1 MKRIQIILI
10 SLLYLF
16 AINTISSFASIKNE
30 PGTITIPV
38 DLSTRTNCSFCPFR
52 SENEIGGLSID
63 GHFLRIDDNFLVR
76 VLLID
81 KQGKEHLIMELYK
94 EICDTT
100 SFDFSDY
107 CEETVILDNVQPH
120 KIELHVIGAE
130 LQLLGVNLAKK
141 ISNRKS
147 RRTAV
152 FEATEAAKRK
162 HVQDVVNR
170 INRYNETHNKI
181 WRAGITPLSLK
192 SYKEKKRILGFD
204 DNSST
209 GAYEYYIDGIFE
221 IGEPDG
227 TNPSRSSSNIY
238 VDEFDWRNR
247 HGKNWITSVK
257 NQQDMGYCCAFTAVG
272 VTEAMMRLYYNQLI
286 DIDLSEQEAAC
297 CNGRTRPWKGMT
309 IEEPLNYIRDYGV
322 CDEIAYPF
330 VNDTMQADCH
340 SNTVTPNELVSIGN
354 YISVDT
360 NEESLKQALIT
371 HGPLCSSVHYWGYEP
386 DGVTKW
392 YRNHAMPIVG
402 FGILHEG
409 DPTYQY
415 ILPDGTANGH
425 IHPVQPGDIHIGMT
439 YWIYKDSGGVDPTD
453 PRQGYRCIIHHNY
466 NKSMGNT
473 YYISHS
479 ITSMHYSDN
488 DIVCEDADGDGYY
501 FWGIGQKPS
510 FCPAWIPNT
519 PDGNDSDATKG
530 ELYLQPPHVI
540 GDLEDLSSGI
550 STITINGNMQYT
562 TRKSVKSHIRITT
575 NSSLTVKDILNM
587 FGRVTITIE
596 SGGELII
603 DGGVIT
609 NADISFTSGSKLT
622 IKNGGKLV
630 VRTNTDFNAPTGALV
645 DITQGQILRSC
656 DF

>member
-30 PGTITIPV
+30 PGAITIPV

-52 SENEIGGLSID
+52 SESDIGGLSID

-76 VLLID
+76 ILLID
-81 KQGKEHLIMELYK
+81 KQGKKHLIMELYK
-94 EICDTT
+94 EICDTS

-107 CEETVILDNVQPH
+107 CEETVALDNVQPH

-130 LQLLGVNLAKK
+130 LQLSGVNLAKK

-152 FEATEAAKRK
+152 FEAAEAAKK
-162 HVQDVVNR
+162 EHVQDVVNR

-192 SYKEKKRILGFD
+192 SYDDKKRILGFD

-209 GAYEYYIDGIFE
+209 GAFEYYIDGIFE

-238 VDEFDWRNR
+238 VDEFDWRDR

-297 CNGRTRPWKGMT
+297 CNGRAKPWKGMR
-309 IEEPLNYIRDYGV
+309 IEEPLNYIRNHGV
-322 CDEIAYPF
+322 CDEYSYPF

-340 SNTVTPNELVSIGN
+340 SNEIMPNEIVSIGN
-354 YISVDT
+354 YISVVRS
-360 NEESLKQALIT
+360 EESLKQALIT
-371 HGPLCSSVHYWGYEP
+371 HGPLCSSVHFWGYEP

-402 FGILHEG
+402 YGQLHEG
-409 DPTYQY
+409 DTIYQY
-415 ILPDGTANGH
+415 ILDNGYINGH
-425 IHPVQPGDIHIGMT
+425 HVVRPGDEHIGLT
-439 YWIYKDSGGVDPTD
+439 YWIYKDSGGVEPTD
-453 PRQGYRCIIHHNY
+453 PRQGYKWIIHYNY
-466 NKSMGNT
+466 LNSMGET
-473 YYISHS
+473 YYLSPS
-479 ITSMHYSDN
+479 ITSTNYSDN
-488 DIVCEDADGDGYY
+488 DIVYGDADGDGYY
-501 FWGIGQKPS
+501 FWGIGSKPS
-510 FCPAWIPNT
+510 FCPAWIPDI
-519 PDGNDSDATKG
+519 PDGNDNNATQGK
-530 ELYLQPPHVI
+530 LYLQTPDTI
-540 GDLEDLSSGI
+540 GGLENLNPDGEP
-550 STITINGNMQYT
+550 ITVNGNIQYT
-562 TRKSVKSHIRITT
+562 TRQSLYSHIIITT

-609 NADISFTSGSKLT
+609 NADLSFTSGSKLT
-622 IKNGGKLV
+622 IKNNGKLV
-630 VRTNTDFNAPTGALV
+630 MRTNTDFNAPVGAVV
-645 DITQGQILRSC
+645 DITQGEILHSC